1 MLDGILY
8 FLKDSLFLYFKKYL
22 ISLYLVCFCTF
33 KVNRNIKTFQ
43 LSLGNTQPAL
53 GL

>member
-1 MLDGILY
+1 MLDGNMY
-8 FLKDSLFLYFKKYL
+8 FLKDSLFLYVNKYL
-22 ISLYLVCFCTF
+22 ISLYLVCFRTF
-33 KVNRNIKTFQ
+33 TVNRNIKTFQ